1 MFNEKA
7 IERVKIIQKKIDFIE
22 SIVKEKTS
30 IQIALEDVVEQRL
43 PIIKK
48 STEMILES

>member
-22 SIVKEKTS
+22 SIV
-30 IQIALEDVVEQRL
+30 
-43 PIIKK
+43 
-48 STEMILES
+48 MILESS